1 MFDFFCSFD
10 GCSMS
15 MSYRVWPSTIAT
27 RSSSACVALIS
38 IRFIVS
44 SSRALPR
51 GTPGVRARFHDP
63 VRRRTRAFGSEL
75 PALLGTGAIPLAG
88 ALVLFVS
95 LRGPDDAGR
104 LPDWSRANSTR
115 VETPRDL
122 PDRLTWSPPRGVAAA
137 FPDHKF
143 VGF

>member
-1 MFDFFCSFD
+1 MLDFFCSFD

-44 SSRALPR
+44 SSRALQR

-63 VRRRTRAFGSEL
+63 ALLSRARAFGSEL

-104 LPDWSRANSTR
+104 LPDWS
-115 VETPRDL
+115 
-122 PDRLTWSPPRGVAAA
+122 
-137 FPDHKF
+137 
-143 VGF
+143 